1 MWVES
6 GYGQSVAET
15 VSCGGGAQSE
25 THYKWSNL
33 KHFLNPYQWD
43 QAGMGRWGIREKQ
56 GKNGLWSGGKAISCL
71 WGEKKQHIAL
81 SLCSA
86 SFREKTFKCV
96 SCWLFPPV
104 PPHAVGAGA
113 PCEAQVEK
121 QQPLLFDKEKKQVS
135 EAALLSSVAAH
146 IESVKQTPHSHSLH
160 VAAGLCSL
168 LGLNSHHSLLPLAG
182 DVCWIHLSKCI
193 TESVDLYLKVL
204 IILITAQY
212 TRLFN
217 FCTYKTTDSLSA
229 ICIYILFTLTTL

>member
-6 GYGQSVAET
+6 GYGQSAAET

-71 WGEKKQHIAL
+71 WGKKKLQHIAL

-86 SFREKTFKCV
+86 SFREKTFKCIP
-96 SCWLFPPV
+96 CWLFPPV

-121 QQPLLFDKEKKQVS
+121 QQPLLFDKEKKTSLRSGTSVICRITYRKRKTDS
-135 EAALLSSVAAH
+135 TLTLAPCRSRAVFPSWFEFTTLSAASGWRCVLD
-146 IESVKQTPHSHSLH
+146 
-160 VAAGLCSL
+160 
-168 LGLNSHHSLLPLAG
+168 PL
-182 DVCWIHLSKCI
+182 I
-193 TESVDLYLKVL
+193 KVYHRICRFIR
-204 IILITAQY
+204 IILITAQC

-229 ICIYILFTLTTL
+229 ICIYIYLL